1 MVTEATQ
8 PKTWDELLSTSD
20 RPILVDFWAEWCGPC
35 HMVAPTIKEIA
46 KDYAGRLYVV
56 KVNVDEKPHIA
67 SRYGIQSIPTLMI
80 FDKGEVVWRQAGAL
94 PYPAIA
100 QQVDRF
106 VQPA

>member
-1 MVTEATQ
+1 MVTDATQ

-56 KVNVDEKPHIA
+56 KVNVDEKPRIA
-67 SRYGIQSIPTLMI
+67 SRYGIRSIPTLMI

-106 VQPA
+106 VQPT

>member
-1 MVTEATQ
+1 MVTDATQ

-67 SRYGIQSIPTLMI
+67 SRYGIRSIPTLMI

-106 VQPA
+106 VQPT